1 MKNIIRLHFIFI
13 FSNVFIFIFQSPS
26 NILAQFAPGSRQVAL
41 SHSDIA
47 MANDVYSIFNNPAGS
62 AQINWREA
70 GVYYSPSPF
79 GLKQLA
85 NASAAYLEPTS
96 LGTFSVGFITYGF
109 ELYRENKFALS
120 FSKRFFH
127 KFFLGLTFQYQ
138 NLSIKN
144 YGNSSA
150 INLLLGG
157 LVYLENNLRLG
168 FAATNLL
175 RSTYGNENDQIP
187 VTYAS
192 GISYDLF
199 NEVTLNLSL
208 QKDLNFPFAVH
219 AGIEYLPIKFLS
231 LRFGISTDP
240 SSFSGGIGINY
251 SFLHLDYAFNQNPD
265 LGISHQFGII
275 LSFHQAKNRLTAI
288 KDYLFPNM

>member
-13 FSNVFIFIFQSPS
+13 FSNIFIFLFLSPS
-26 NILAQFAPGSRQVAL
+26 YILAQFSPGSRQVAL
-41 SHSDIA
+41 SHSGIA
-47 MANDVYSIFNNPAGS
+47 MSNDVYSIFNNPAGL

-70 GVYYSPSPF
+70 GIYYSPSPF
-79 GLKQLA
+79 GLKELA
-85 NASAAYLEPTS
+85 NASAAYLEPAS
-96 LGTFSVGFITYGF
+96 FGAFSVGFITYGF

-120 FSKRFFH
+120 FSKRFFER
-127 KFFLGLTFQYQ
+127 FFFGLTFQYQ

-150 INLLLGG
+150 INLILGG

-168 FAATNLL
+168 FTATNLL
-175 RSTYGNENDQIP
+175 RSTYGNEKDQIP

-192 GISYDLF
+192 GISYDIF
-199 NEVTLNLSL
+199 NKVTLNLSL
-208 QKDLNFPFAVH
+208 EKDLDFPFTVH
-219 AGIEYLPIKFLS
+219 SGIEYLPIKYLS
-231 LRFGISTDP
+231 LRFGINTEP
-240 SSFSGGIGINY
+240 ASFSGGVGINY

-265 LGISHQFGII
+265 LGISHQFGIL

-288 KDYLFPNM
+288 KDYLFPNK